1 MSNRSSAKGSLFER
15 QVLTYMRDAGKDAE
29 RLARA
34 GSLDEGDLVIR
45 LTSGLYIA
53 ELKAEAR
60 MNIPGALRE
69 AAVERENYAKA
80 RGLKEP
86 PPGVAIIKSPGKP
99 IGKAFVVQHL
109 EDWLQI
115 H

>member
-1 MSNRSSAKGSLFER
+1 VANRSGAKGSLFER
-15 QVLTYMRDAGKDAE
+15 QVLTYLREAGKDAE

-45 LTSGLYIA
+45 LTSGLYVA

-60 MNIPGALRE
+60 MNLPGALRE
-69 AAVERENYAKA
+69 VEVERVNYGKA
-80 RGLKEP
+80 RGLKEA

-99 IGKAFVVQHL
+99 IGKSFVVQHL
-109 EDWLQI
+109 EDWLAI